1 MEKKKISLYTVL
13 ILVFG
18 VVFLGGILFFL
29 FKNNYRLFHLIDKY
43 KFELIFLIIT
53 GYFLYSFKYDFFNLQ
68 LSFNSFIIYI
78 ANNILKESPFK
89 GIELVF
95 FFLTVYFVS
104 INLISIITN
113 RFDIFK
119 LERFFLRIIM
129 WTLLLLLF
137 NYMIYIFK
145 INLKDLKVF
154 DIIVIPI
161 LIAAH
166 SLVKFIFTFIE
177 TFIKKKY
184 ADYFTKYL
192 VYIIIDSIF
201 IFFSIIVGSVY
212 TKIGILNTSF
222 FIAFLAVIIMLV
234 RYISSYNYEHILY
247 YSINSFINV
256 KNISPNSYLSYL
268 PLKKRID
275 FNHYVKPEI
284 EYLLFIMVKLKDGNK
299 IHKDL
304 KERLPKEYNYYLIDL
319 STIVTVVPSK
329 DRDLKDIEELRGR
342 IGDCVTVY
350 SFIDRVHWRNIEI
363 SYIFKSFINIL
374 KNMKD
379 VPDIVEIDEDIIF

>member
-1 MEKKKISLYTVL
+1 
-13 ILVFG
+13 
-18 VVFLGGILFFL
+18 LFFL

>member
-1 MEKKKISLYTVL
+1 
-13 ILVFG
+13 
-18 VVFLGGILFFL
+18 
-29 FKNNYRLFHLIDKY
+29 
-43 KFELIFLIIT
+43 
-53 GYFLYSFKYDFFNLQ
+53 
-68 LSFNSFIIYI
+68 
-78 ANNILKESPFK
+78 
-89 GIELVF
+89 
-95 FFLTVYFVS
+95 
-104 INLISIITN
+104 
-113 RFDIFK
+113 
-119 LERFFLRIIM
+119 
-129 WTLLLLLF
+129 
-137 NYMIYIFK
+137 MIYIFK